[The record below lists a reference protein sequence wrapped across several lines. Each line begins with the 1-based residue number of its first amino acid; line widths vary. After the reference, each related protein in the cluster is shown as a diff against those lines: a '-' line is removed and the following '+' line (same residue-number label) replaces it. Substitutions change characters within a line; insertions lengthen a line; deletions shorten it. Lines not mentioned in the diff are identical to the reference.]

1 MIYLNHGATFILD
14 DLIYLKMLATATKRK
29 KFAQMSSQYSSS
41 GRNIQNKTRN
51 ILEEDFN
58 LVNVYKH
65 CSNLTRMQKNMCGLS
80 FLHLNIG
87 TVETMFSSDIGC

>member
-1 MIYLNHGATFILD
+1 
-14 DLIYLKMLATATKRK
+14 MLATATKRK
-29 KFAQMSSQYSSS
+29 KFAQMSSQYSGS
-41 GRNIQNKTRN
+41 GRNIQNNTGN

-87 TVETMFSSDIGC
+87 TVETMFSSVQTLVVETKLSSVQTLVVEAK